1 MAFKARKTSDAGA
14 LYEYAVGALGRKMR
28 SVAEL
33 KRLLRQ
39 RVAAG
44 ENGEALVE
52 AVILKLK
59 EQRYLNDTDYATAY
73 STYRRDNEKFGRM
86 RVISDLK
93 AKGVHGDVI
102 DKAVGA
108 AYDGSD
114 EEQLARAYL
123 RRKNLKKP
131 ADEKQAARIYRSL
144 VRAGFSS
151 RTIIRILKNWSVD
164 DEVLTALGEEAVS
177 D

>member
-1 MAFKARKTSDAGA
+1 VAFRAKKTCDAAA

-52 AVILKLK
+52 AVIIKRK
-59 EQRYLNDTDYATAY
+59 EQKYLNDTDYATAY
-73 STYRRDNEKFGRM
+73 STYRKDNEKFGRM
-86 RVISDLK
+86 RVISELK

-102 DKAVGA
+102 EKAIGA
-108 AYDGSD
+108 AYADSD
-114 EEQLARAYL
+114 EEQLARQYL

-131 ADEKQAARIYRSL
+131 ADEKQAARIFRAL
-144 VRAGFSS
+144 TRAGFTS
-151 RTIIRILKNWSVD
+151 RTIVRILKNWNVD
-164 DEVLTALGEEAVS
+164 DEVLTALESEEH
-177 D
+177 

>member
-1 MAFKARKTSDAGA
+1 MPFRTKKTSDAAA

-39 RVAAG
+39 RVIAG

-52 AVILKLK
+52 AVVIKLK
-59 EQRYLNDTDYATAY
+59 EQKYLNDTDYATAY
-73 STYRRDNEKFGRM
+73 SSYRRDNEKFGRM

-93 AKGVHGDVI
+93 AKGVHGEVI
-102 DKAVGA
+102 GKAVSA
-108 AYDGSD
+108 AYADSN

-131 ADEKQAARIYRSL
+131 SDQKQAARIFRAL
-144 VRAGFSS
+144 TRAGFTS
-151 RTIIRILKNWSVD
+151 RTIIKILKNWNVD
-164 DEVLTALGEEAVS
+164 DEVLTALESEEQ
-177 D
+177 

>member
-1 MAFKARKTSDAGA
+1 VPFRTKKTSDAAA

-39 RVAAG
+39 RVVAG

-52 AVILKLK
+52 AVIIKLK
-59 EQRYLNDTDYATAY
+59 EQKYLNDTDYATAY
-73 STYRRDNEKFGRM
+73 SSYRRDNEKFGRM
-86 RVISDLK
+86 RVIADLK
-93 AKGVHGDVI
+93 AKGVHGEVI
-102 DKAVGA
+102 EKAVSA
-108 AYDGSD
+108 AYADSN

-131 ADEKQAARIYRSL
+131 SDQKQAARIFRAL
-144 VRAGFSS
+144 TRAGFTS
-151 RTIIRILKNWSVD
+151 RTIIKILKNWNVD
-164 DEVLTALGEEAVS
+164 DEVLTALESEEH
-177 D
+177 